1 MGLSINEFRLVAGR
15 VQDTLAGAKL
25 VRILEPAP
33 GCISLAFGADAP
45 LPVLVIAA
53 NSKCASIFLTDTE
66 PPVVAPKHLQQA
78 LNVSFSK
85 ALEHTLRGF
94 RLYSASLLRPG
105 DRVLRLEFRSE
116 DKYGDEKVRRLQ
128 VELTGRVTNVFL
140 LTEANVVI
148 SSLRRLIRPGTPE
161 FKTAMRQIA
170 AGTALPPPPLPPAD
184 ARQGEEE
191 PVLEEVLERERAAF
205 ADFQAAL
212 LGEAPKRG
220 DAAAKPKLESLQRE
234 LELAR
239 EAGSALAVLG
249 PFSLAPAGIRDML
262 IKAGC
267 EKLADALGERGYLDE
282 PIDYNRLLQY
292 LQRIAGKAENLVRL
306 AGKEAGAPSPVK
318 REKQQEA
325 VADAVSVKLKMF
337 PYKIKRLR
345 TLGGFDLIVAS
356 SAESNLAALKMFAAP
371 ENIWFHAR
379 DFAGGYVIML
389 TGKRAPD
396 PHDIEQAAVV
406 AAANSKGRE
415 EGAVEVCYTEL
426 KYLRKPKDAK
436 TGTILRTRETVITV
450 RPSAFAELRSQ
461 LSL

>member
-1 MGLSINEFRLVAGR
+1 
-15 VQDTLAGAKL
+15 
-25 VRILEPAP
+25 
-33 GCISLAFGADAP
+33 
-45 LPVLVIAA
+45 
-53 NSKCASIFLTDTE
+53 
-66 PPVVAPKHLQQA
+66 
-78 LNVSFSK
+78 
-85 ALEHTLRGF
+85 
-94 RLYSASLLRPG
+94 
-105 DRVLRLEFRSE
+105 
-116 DKYGDEKVRRLQ
+116 
-128 VELTGRVTNVFL
+128 
-140 LTEANVVI
+140 
-148 SSLRRLIRPGTPE
+148 
-161 FKTAMRQIA
+161 MRQIA

-191 PVLEEVLERERAAF
+191 PVLEEVLERERASF

-220 DAAAKPKLESLQRE
+220 DATAKPKLESLQRE

-262 IKAGC
+262 INAGC
-267 EKLADALGERGYLDE
+267 LK
-282 PIDYNRLLQY
+282 IDYNRLLQY

-306 AGKEAGAPSPVK
+306 AGKEAGSPSPVK

-337 PYKIKRLR
+337 PYKVKRLR